1 MLDPLPIAVFLSGS
15 GRTLQNLILHR
26 DEAGLPIDIRL
37 VISSR
42 EHVRGVEIARQ
53 AGLPTLVIPK
63 SKDVDPENY
72 SQSMFEPCRQ
82 AGAAWVVMAG
92 FLKHVLIPPDFE
104 NRVINIH
111 PSLLPQFGGPGMYG
125 QHVHEAVIRSRATES
140 GCTVHFVDNQYDH
153 YRWYNKICRFVVY
166 HSRRVNFRCET
177 VNYRIWLSEFPEI
190 NWVKISRFLFNFA
203 EMDRNKSFGIASG
216 FLNIDLCNCLIS

>member
-63 SKDVDPENY
+63 PKDVDPEDY

-153 YRWYNKICRFVVY
+153 GPVILQRQCPVQPDDTPESLAARVFEQECQALPDAIRQL
-166 HSRRVNFRCET
+166 SRDR
-177 VNYRIWLSEFPEI
+177 
-190 NWVKISRFLFNFA
+190 SRDSDGSTR
-203 EMDRNKSFGIASG
+203 EGSSGKKSM
-216 FLNIDLCNCLIS
+216 